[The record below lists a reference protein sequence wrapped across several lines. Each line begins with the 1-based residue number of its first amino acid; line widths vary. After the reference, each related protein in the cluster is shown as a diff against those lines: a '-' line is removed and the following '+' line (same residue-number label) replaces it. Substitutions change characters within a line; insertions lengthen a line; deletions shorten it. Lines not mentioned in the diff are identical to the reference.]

1 MMTNGS
7 TQPNANFK
15 GASNSSQMNVRRKSS
30 NNIDEDEFMENNDYI
45 IDKERD
51 RYDESDLL
59 NLKISREVVDY
70 IRNANNGL
78 IDIRDEDI
86 NF

>member
-1 MMTNGS
+1 MMNNASG
-7 TQPNANFK
+7 QPNANFQ
-15 GASNSSQMNVRRKSS
+15 GASNNNNKPPRRKSS
-30 NNIDEDEFMENNDYI
+30 NIDEDEFMENNDYI